1 MDTSDLLSI
10 GVFARRSWLSPR
22 ALRLYEQQGL
32 LVPALV
38 DARTGYR
45 WYRPEQLGT
54 ARLVARLR
62 RLDMPLARITAIVAA
77 ASSRNPAGNSA
88 GNPTGNSAEAVA
100 LLDAFWSDEEHRVAA
115 RRELVHHLRIRLL
128 GEEGDLSMYDIQ
140 VRDVPEQLVLTEQ
153 RHVRVQEL
161 PAWIDEGTGR
171 LLKAAAGH
179 GDGMA
184 GPCFIVYHGAVNEE
198 SDGPVEICLPIAPGG
213 GAVEAATR
221 VEPAH
226 REAYT
231 RITKAQVAFPQILS
245 AYDAVQA
252 WTEREGAVPLGSP
265 REVYFADFTAAGP
278 DDLCCDIAQPIE

>member
-38 DARTGYR
+38 DERTGYR
-45 WYRPEQLGT
+45 WYRPGQLGT

-77 ASSRNPAGNSA
+77 DSARNPAR
-88 GNPTGNSAEAVA
+88 NPAQAVA
-100 LLDAFWSDEEHRVAA
+100 LLDAFWTDEEYRAAA
-115 RRELVHHLRIRLL
+115 RRELVNHLRIRLL

-161 PAWIDEGTGR
+161 PAWIDEGIGR

-184 GPCFIVYHGAVNEE
+184 GPCFIIYHGAVNEE
-198 SDGPVEICLPIAPGG
+198 SDGPVEICLPIAPGDG
-213 GAVEAATR
+213 PVEAATR

-252 WTEREGAVPLGSP
+252 WTEREGEVPLGSP
-265 REVYFADFTAAGP
+265 REVYFADFMAAGP